1 MNIKPKITVNAS
13 GISSKVRKIAKSQQL
28 GQLLANEAGKGMDKY
43 VPMRTGALAG
53 SVSLKPFHVVY
64 NAPYAKYAFYGYG
77 MKFSKDKHPNA
88 TSHWDRAYAIA
99 EGDKLGKAGTRFLKT
114 L

>member
-1 MNIKPKITVNAS
+1 MISVKVKANMSGVAS
-13 GISSKVRKIAKSQQL
+13 NVSKIASNKAL
-28 GQLLANEAGKGMDKY
+28 GQFLASEAQRGMDKY

-53 SVSLKPFHVVY
+53 SVTVKPFHVIY
-64 NAPYAKYAFYGYG
+64 TAPYAKYPYNGRG
-77 MKFSKDKHPNA
+77 TLSKDKHPNA

-99 EGDKLGKAGTRFLKT
+99 DGQKLGQAGTRFLKT